1 MFGTFHASST
11 NFDSSVPISRELF
24 CHYFHMISPQ
34 FDKEYEFRNFVIGV
48 WNMDLNP
55 VAPSQYA
62 GKHPSV
68 YGKNSREQWK
78 YANHKSIFGGR
89 DADTPYK
96 FADE

>member
-24 CHYFHMISPQ
+24 CQYFHFISPQ